1 VLSDQNGGDSEVSN
15 RGPWARA
22 GQEGFLEEE
31 VLPEPGPRLAII
43 MKNKGC

>member
-1 VLSDQNGGDSEVSN
+1 MGN

-31 VLPEPGPRLAII
+31 ALPKSGPRVTII
-43 MKNKGC
+43 MKTEGC